1 LPEKSASVKK
11 TNEGGVTMMIEMDR
25 RRMLEG
31 VGALIG
37 LAALPAGALAAP
49 AGKPSLD
56 PAATAL
62 LTAIADTLIP
72 RTDTPGAVDAK
83 VPATFD
89 ALMRD
94 WATPGH
100 RAAYLAALTAI
111 DDEAKA
117 KAGKPFAL
125 LTPAARKA
133 VLAPYDAAHLETDM
147 RYAALKDLLINLYYL
162 SEPGATVEL
171 RYEHVPGVWEASTPI
186 TAETRGRARCR
197 RTNC

>member
-1 LPEKSASVKK
+1 
-11 TNEGGVTMMIEMDR
+11 MMIEMDR
-25 RRMLEG
+25 RRMLES

-37 LAALPAGALAAP
+37 FAALPMGALAAP
-49 AGKPSLD
+49 VAGKPPLLD

-94 WATPGH
+94 WATPAH
-100 RAAYLAALTAI
+100 RVAYLAALTAV
-111 DDEAKA
+111 DDEAKV

-125 LTPAARKA
+125 LTPAQRKA
-133 VLAPYDAAHLETDM
+133 VLAPYDAAHLATDM
-147 RYAALKDLLINLYYL
+147 RYAALKDMLINLYYL

-171 RYEHVPGVWEASTPI
+171 RYEHVPGVWEASTPM
-186 TAETRGRARCR
+186 TPQTRAWAGPMPPDKLLTIA
-197 RTNC
+197 